1 MSKDFQN
8 GFALGLASG
17 GVIIEQGANP
27 ELVDEISGLIGS
39 APQYEVLWNASLSGF
54 TFNEDI
60 GVYTAPYTGELP
72 NLESGAYKLEVNGEI
87 IDGSVS
93 EPTEGATMIS
103 AYLQDIGP
111 IGLVFSVLELEGQV
125 GSYTEISNLEIK
137 ILKTTETIADYGVNL
152 SEDNSNIGVTVP
164 ISYGFVEGAF
174 NITFATDD
182 GSVSWTEPNNPSFS
196 VAEGHS
202 NMLSFISSAY
212 PSTELMNA
220 LKNNTP
226 VTATISQ
233 NDVTKVITD
242 SYVTITFDSSCEYCW
257 GNIGFLIY
265 NSFMGS

>member
-1 MSKDFQN
+1 MANKDFQN
-8 GFALGLASG
+8 GFAIGLASG
-17 GVIIEQGANP
+17 GVIVEQGANP

-72 NLESGAYKLEVNGEI
+72 VIEVGAYKFEINGEI
-87 IDGSVS
+87 VDGSVS

-111 IGLVFSVLELEGQV
+111 IGLVFGVLEGQV
-125 GSYTEISNLEIK
+125 GSYTEITNIDIK
-137 ILKTTETIADYGVNL
+137 ILKTDEVVDYYISL
-152 SEDNSNIGVTVP
+152 SEENSNIGVTVP
-164 ISYGFVEGAF
+164 TSYGFVEGAF

-182 GSVSWTEPNNPSFS
+182 GSVSWTESNNPSFS
-196 VAEGHS
+196 VAEGYS
-202 NMLSFISSAY
+202 NMLSFISSVY

-220 LKNNTP
+220 LKNSTP
-226 VTATISQ
+226 VTVTISQ

-242 SYVTITFDSSCEYCW
+242 SYVAITIYDGCEYCW
-257 GNIGFLIY
+257 GNVGFLIN
-265 NSFMGS
+265 NSIGGN